1 MRRHNAYIL
10 TLLCLLSLC
19 ACNDSRRINAFTE
32 SDEIRLQ
39 TGGSVQLRYTPLT
52 CQLSYS
58 RDLKEFRVHTDNMS
72 DYFCLSLSEIPVS
85 EGQTVSGDLVW
96 TSPRDVL
103 ARKNLALETVRLEGE
118 KIWLW
123 SRSARIG
130 ICVRTIDLE

>member
-39 TGGSVQLRYTPLT
+39 TGGSVQLRYKPLT